1 MPAISPND
9 KKVMNV
15 VPPFLLIIFLIAES
29 SQAATA
35 AAIEE
40 AAEQADYRGGIYG
53 TFWLLCYLRGVQ

>member
-1 MPAISPND
+1 
-9 KKVMNV
+9 MNV
-15 VPPFLLIIFLIAES
+15 VPHFLLIIFLIAES

-53 TFWLLCYLRGVQ
+53 TFWLLCYLQGAQ